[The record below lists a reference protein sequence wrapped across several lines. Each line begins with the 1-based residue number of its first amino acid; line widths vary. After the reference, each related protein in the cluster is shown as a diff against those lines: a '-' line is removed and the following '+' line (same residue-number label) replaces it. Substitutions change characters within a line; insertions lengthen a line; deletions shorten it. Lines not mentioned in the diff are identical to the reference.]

1 MALRPQHPFIFNFGD
16 MKLRDVSKFCFFKL
30 IMTKSNFK
38 KSIMTSF

>member
-1 MALRPQHPFIFNFGD
+1 LAKFG
-16 MKLRDVSKFCFFKL
+16 FFKL